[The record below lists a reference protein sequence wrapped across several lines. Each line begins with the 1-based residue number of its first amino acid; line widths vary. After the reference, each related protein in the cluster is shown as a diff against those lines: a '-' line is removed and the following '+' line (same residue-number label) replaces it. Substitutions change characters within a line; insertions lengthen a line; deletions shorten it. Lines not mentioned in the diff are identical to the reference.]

1 MMTNQTRSNVEV
13 FRKQMAAYGSC
24 DVETLMTTFAE
35 DCVLRDMADPEHP
48 YEGREAVRGFLVDYF
63 ADLANVDVTI
73 ATITTN
79 ADTVIGELD
88 VAADWVSTPS
98 SSEASRRI
106 RLRYAVADTIHDGL
120 VTYERFYWDSDNLR
134 KQLEG

>member
-1 MMTNQTRSNVEV
+1 MTENRTPIVDV

-35 DCVLRDMADPEHP
+35 GCVLQDMADPDNP
-48 YEGREAVRGFLVDYF
+48 FEGREAVRGFLVDYF

-73 ATITTN
+73 TTVTKN
-79 ADTVIGELD
+79 ENTVIGELD
-88 VAADWVSTPS
+88 VAADWVSAPFS
-98 SSEASRRI
+98 AENPRRI
-106 RLRYAVADTIHDGL
+106 RFQYAVADTIENGL
-120 VTYERFYWDSDNLR
+120 VTSERFYWDSETLR